1 MQPVCYSLNPNHKHL
16 TTRCSPCSCFSI
28 CLYPQ
33 SASHGKRRTLRSE
46 KAGHSSNPDLTGS
59 VATRVVVASCSSLDL
74 LLPQQFCPDAASLA
88 DSNSVPAS
96 GILSSNPQHTSKGR
110 VQKTWPDKKWD
121 SLFQRNIDEWP
132 PERLELLPSKKLVQC
147 AQLSLPDGEWHL
159 LLYL

>member
-1 MQPVCYSLNPNHKHL
+1 MAIRAPDGANNERRKGQPLCHSLNPNHKHL
-16 TTRCSPCSCFSI
+16 TTRCSPCYGFSI

-46 KAGHSSNPDLTGS
+46 KAGHTQLQSLTGS

-110 VQKTWPDKKWD
+110 VQKTWPDKK
-121 SLFQRNIDEWP
+121 
-132 PERLELLPSKKLVQC
+132 
-147 AQLSLPDGEWHL
+147 
-159 LLYL
+159 